1 MEENETFVI
10 VNAMIPGWRKTELF
24 GHQDGFKER
33 VAIRLIGRTGE
44 EGGRA
49 LERASWTGMVTC
61 GRYLSQC
68 KVKPEAQFVRADLIS
83 ASGKDLPVGYIGHW

>member
-24 GHQDGFKER
+24 GHQDGFEER
-33 VAIRLIGRTGE
+33 FAIRLIGRTGE

-61 GRYLSQC
+61 GRYLS
-68 KVKPEAQFVRADLIS
+68 
-83 ASGKDLPVGYIGHW
+83 